1 MKIVVDPR
9 LELLSIIQFFSDYG
23 TKYRPLT
30 EFESSYSE
38 AVLEYFSNYRN
49 HPVVTLFSQLVGG
62 GFNFSYP
69 VDLVLDLEFDLEN
82 NLLVQNK
89 PVAGPIAASAGGMG
103 RVESFVREMAD
114 YAKRADFA
122 RFFENNKPLYSA
134 ITDEVRVKLSGFDV
148 TAVFAHY
155 YGVRYEGYNLVLNP
169 LCDPG
174 GYGIWKENEAG
185 GVVAYAVTGPV
196 KAAEGT
202 LHFVG
207 EPEGLCAFIWH
218 EFSHSVINPLTTSY
232 REELHK
238 FAILFEPIADKMKT
252 LAYGKWEFCLN
263 EHLVRAC
270 VIRLLAREFAENR
283 AQELLDYERNL
294 GFYLLDPLLA
304 WFRNYEKDRACYN
317 NFGEYF
323 PSVMAVLA
331 KLC

>member
-1 MKIVVDPR
+1 M
-9 LELLSIIQFFSDYG
+9 
-23 TKYRPLT
+23 
-30 EFESSYSE
+30 
-38 AVLEYFSNYRN
+38 
-49 HPVVTLFSQLVGG
+49 
-62 GFNFSYP
+62 
-69 VDLVLDLEFDLEN
+69 
-82 NLLVQNK
+82 QNK
-89 PVAGPIAASAGGMG
+89 PVAGPIAASAGGEWAG
-103 RVESFVREMAD
+103 LNHLYGKWRITRNGPILLV
-114 YAKRADFA
+114 
-122 RFFENNKPLYSA
+122 FFENNKPLYSA

-174 GYGIWKENEAG
+174 GYGIWKENEAGG

-317 NFGEYF
+317 NFGGEYF
-323 PSVMAVLA
+323 PPSVMAVLA